1 MSTAPL
7 SPASLAWLQSMGYAD
22 EAALDAAVA
31 AAEAAKAS
39 DARFDAL
46 VRRDLALAC
55 TLLRMRLAAIA
66 CATATPSVW
75 FSMSLDV
82 GGIRLDANMRATR
95 NAAEQAAGAMARS
108 RPDLAAQHLAELC
121 GLSVEAW
128 AEQVDAEARAESETW
143 AAAEVSL

>member
-1 MSTAPL
+1 MSTA
-7 SPASLAWLQSMGYAD
+7 
-22 EAALDAAVA
+22 
-31 AAEAAKAS
+31 AEKAR

-55 TLLRMRLAAIA
+55 TVLRMRLAAIA

-95 NAAEQAAGAMARS
+95 NAVEQAAGAMARS
-108 RPDLAAQHLAELC
+108 CPYLAAQHLADLC
-121 GLSVEAW
+121 GLSLEEW
-128 AEQVDAEARAESETW
+128 AEQVTAEAQVEAETW
-143 AAAEVSL
+143 AEAEVSL

>member
-1 MSTAPL
+1 VSTAPL
-7 SPASLAWLQSMGYAD
+7 SPASLAWLQSMGHAD
-22 EAALDAAVA
+22 EAALDAAAAAA
-31 AAEAAKAS
+31 AAEKAR

-55 TLLRMRLAAIA
+55 TVLRMRLAAIA

-95 NAAEQAAGAMARS
+95 NAVEQAAGAMARS
-108 RPDLAAQHLAELC
+108 CPYLAAQHLADLC
-121 GLSVEAW
+121 GLSLEEW
-128 AEQVDAEARAESETW
+128 AEQVTAEAQVEAEMW
-143 AAAEVSL
+143 AEAEVSL